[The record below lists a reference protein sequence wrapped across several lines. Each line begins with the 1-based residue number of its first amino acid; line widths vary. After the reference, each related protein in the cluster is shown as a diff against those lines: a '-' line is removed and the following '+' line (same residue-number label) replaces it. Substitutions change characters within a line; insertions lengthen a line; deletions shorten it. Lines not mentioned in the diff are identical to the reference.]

1 MGNLF
6 KASEWK
12 VAVLYGSF
20 PTIFVCVCVF
30 KCACVCS
37 VCLTH
42 WIENHCKEEL
52 SATDAFVQ
60 LFGSTGVFFIVDGV
74 SKQATCLTGQ
84 HLRVHTHTHT
94 HAQSAL
100 LGSVFHIGGLH

>member
-1 MGNLF
+1 MDL
-6 KASEWK
+6 
-12 VAVLYGSF
+12 LL
-20 PTIFVCVCVF
+20 PHLCVCVF
-30 KCACVCS
+30 MCACVCS

-84 HLRVHTHTHT
+84 HLRVHTHTHAHT
-94 HAQSAL
+94 ISI
-100 LGSVFHIGGLH
+100 VRICVLHRWFTLKTNSQAISW